1 MTMKNYDFLKLMS
14 KNGFSQVSL
23 STACDNIS
31 EPMLSRII
39 NGRKIPT
46 SEQISEL
53 AKALRT
59 SELSIQ
65 KLFKNK
71 TEKYNANSY

>member
-1 MTMKNYDFLKLMS
+1 MTMKNYDFLKFMS

-23 STACDNIS
+23 STACENIS

-39 NGRKIPT
+39 NGRKVPT

-53 AKALRT
+53 AKALKT
-59 SELSIQ
+59 SDLTIQ
-65 KLFKNK
+65 KMFKDK
-71 TEKYNANSY
+71 MEKSNANSY